1 MKPPVP
7 RRTSSERSNALK
19 KQPMRTCVMCR
30 QKREKRELVRIVR
43 TPEGE
48 IKFDPTGKAN
58 GRGCYVCT
66 SEECLSSVKNVSRIA
81 RALETAADA
90 QQLNRVYEEII
101 SYVNQG
107 TKGEK

>member
-1 MKPPVP
+1 M
-7 RRTSSERSNALK
+7 K

-58 GRGCYVCT
+58 GRGCYICT
-66 SEECLSSVKNVSRIA
+66 SEKCLSNVKNVSRIS
-81 RALETAADA
+81 RSLEVTADA
-90 QQLNRVYEEII
+90 QQLNRVYEEIT

-107 TKGEK
+107 IKGEK

>member
-1 MKPPVP
+1 M
-7 RRTSSERSNALK
+7 K

-30 QKREKRELVRIVR
+30 KKREKRELVRIVR

>member
-1 MKPPVP
+1 M
-7 RRTSSERSNALK
+7 K

-58 GRGCYVCT
+58 GRGCYTCT
-66 SEECLSSVKNVSRIA
+66 GEECLAGVKNAARIS
-81 RALETAADA
+81 RALEVQADTD
-90 QQLNRVYEEII
+90 QLNRVFEEIT

>member
-1 MKPPVP
+1 M
-7 RRTSSERSNALK
+7 K